1 MFGWWRD
8 KVFFL
13 LNCFLLAALAP
24 IDTICLLSSKDT
36 TAQKECKH
44 LLSEYTHYFHIS
56 NNCRQLFLLL
66 LLFTQTVFV
75 SMIWWL
81 NCPSKKRWSVKTAG
95 GQYQTSKGWVHCRR
109 KVIVHCQGIFA
120 KPIYPAFWWICPMM
134 WVDLFLVFHMIDL
147 ASKLAAKLFLKSS
160 LYIFGNFKT
169 YLETLKH
176 IWKL

>member
-1 MFGWWRD
+1 MPNEINYEAELSIFSPQLIIGQCNCNVWVVTWQG
-8 KVFFL
+8 FYFW

-56 NNCRQLFLLL
+56 NNCRQLSLLL

-81 NCPSKKRWSVKTAG
+81 PLKEKVVCEN
-95 GQYQTSKGWVHCRR
+95 CRR
-109 KVIVHCQGIFA
+109 AIPDIKGVSTLPQKGYSTLPGHFCKTNLPRFL
-120 KPIYPAFWWICPMM
+120 M
-134 WVDLFLVFHMIDL
+134 DLSDEVGWSILGWF
-147 ASKLAAKLFLKSS
+147 S
-160 LYIFGNFKT
+160 T
-169 YLETLKH
+169 
-176 IWKL
+176 W

>member
-66 LLFTQTVFV
+66 LLFTQTVFW
-75 SMIWWL
+75 MIWWL
-81 NCPSKKRWSVKTAG
+81 NCPSKKIWSVKTAG
-95 GQYQTSKGWVHCRR
+95 GRYQTSKGWVHCHR
-109 KVIVHCQGIFA
+109 KASVHWQGIFA

-134 WVDLFLVFHMIDL
+134 WVDLFLVDFPHDRPCQ
-147 ASKLAAKLFLKSS
+147 
-160 LYIFGNFKT
+160 
-169 YLETLKH
+169 
-176 IWKL
+176 